1 MSSATKWGLVSSD
14 RGTGLVRD
22 RDGARVVVAV
32 FDDPTDAREFCV
44 LLDQSALYGGLVD
57 TAPWGPWVW
66 RPPIYAE
73 PERDGLVSFRDI
85 GHMRF
90 SYRTHHAADPIGPG
104 IYRLVV
110 PVPRE
115 LTHPQ
120 VEAKLERP

>member
-1 MSSATKWGLVSSD
+1 M
-14 RGTGLVRD
+14 
-22 RDGARVVVAV
+22 VAV